1 MRVCVFLAFETLA
14 ACSKIEL
21 PNVRNYIIIFNIY
34 LALQIENQDLVR
46 KGRES

>member
-21 PNVRNYIIIFNIY
+21 PNVRNHIIFNIY